1 MKFTSS
7 VPAFHTLN
15 GIPPSRT
22 EEAVHP
28 NGENSSES
36 LQASAR
42 PALVGIRWP
51 LVKGGLLR
59 LGRAQDELLCLVLD
73 EIMTFGFLIGETDG
87 FLPHTGPIHHSLW
100 S

>member
-73 EIMTFGFLIGETDG
+73 GLCQEQKHGDCQ
-87 FLPHTGPIHHSLW
+87 W
-100 S
+100 SQFILHVVLL